1 MGLFSIAIFAYP
13 KKLTVRYYLKL
24 SYLGTNYH
32 GWQKQLDKISV
43 QSQINHALGTALQ
56 ENIDVVGAGR
66 TDTGVHASGYIAH
79 FDSDQKIIDY
89 KKLIFK
95 LNRIL
100 PKDIAVHEIKK
111 VKDDFHA
118 RFDAISRTY
127 EYSIVQFKDPF
138 SLGRSYFVIN
148 ELDVEAMQKAS
159 NLLFNHKNFKSFSK
173 VKTDVYTFDCEIKKA
188 IWHQRG
194 HLLVF
199 EISANRF
206 LRNMVRAIV
215 GTLIEVGLQKIS
227 VNDFNDIILAQDRS
241 RAGKSVPAHALVL
254 KDIEYPKTDYD
265 TSNNGK

>member
-43 QSQINHALGTALQ
+43 QSQINHALETALQ
-56 ENIDVVGAGR
+56 ESIDVVGAGR

-100 PKDIAVHEIKK
+100 PKDIAVHQIKK

-118 RFDAISRTY
+118 RFDAI
-127 EYSIVQFKDPF
+127 
-138 SLGRSYFVIN
+138 
-148 ELDVEAMQKAS
+148 
-159 NLLFNHKNFKSFSK
+159 
-173 VKTDVYTFDCEIKKA
+173 
-188 IWHQRG
+188 
-194 HLLVF
+194 
-199 EISANRF
+199 
-206 LRNMVRAIV
+206 
-215 GTLIEVGLQKIS
+215 
-227 VNDFNDIILAQDRS
+227 
-241 RAGKSVPAHALVL
+241 
-254 KDIEYPKTDYD
+254 
-265 TSNNGK
+265 